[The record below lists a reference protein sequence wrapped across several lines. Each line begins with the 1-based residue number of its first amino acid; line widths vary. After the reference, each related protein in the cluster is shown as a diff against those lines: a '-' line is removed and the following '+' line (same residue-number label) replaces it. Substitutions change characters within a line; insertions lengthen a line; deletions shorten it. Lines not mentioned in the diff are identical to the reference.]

1 MIMMR
6 LNETTARGYT
16 ACFRHVSNFDDEEN
30 PLCSLRAIAA
40 FILITHSNYRALQH
54 AILHAHASLEASSML
69 KTQDSPAR
77 HIVCIT
83 KIEWT
88 S

>member
-6 LNETTARGYT
+6 LDDITARGY
-16 ACFRHVSNFDDEEN
+16 ASSFRHVPNFDDREN
-30 PLCSLRAIAA
+30 SLCSSRAITA

-54 AILHAHASLEASSML
+54 AILHAHMSLEASRMF
-69 KTQDSPAR
+69 KTQDSPVR
-77 HIVCIT
+77 HIVYIT
-83 KIEWT
+83 KIEWV

>member
-6 LNETTARGYT
+6 LDETAARGYT
-16 ACFRHVSNFDDEEN
+16 ACFCHVSNFDDREN

-40 FILITHSNYRALQH
+40 FILITHPNYRAQQH
-54 AILHAHASLEASSML
+54 TILHAHMSLEASRIF
-69 KTQDSPAR
+69 KTQDSSVR
-77 HIVCIT
+77 HIVYIT

>member
-6 LNETTARGYT
+6 LDETAARGYT

-54 AILHAHASLEASSML
+54 AIFHSHTLPKAIRIF
-69 KTQDSPAR
+69 KTQDSSAR
-77 HIVCIT
+77 HIVYIT

-88 S
+88 P

>member
-1 MIMMR
+1 MMMMR
-6 LNETTARGYT
+6 SDETAAHGYT
-16 ACFRHVSNFDDEEN
+16 ACFPRFSSFDDEEN

-40 FILITHSNYRALQH
+40 FILITHSNYRALQY
-54 AILHAHASLEASSML
+54 AILRSHMSLEASRIF
-69 KTQDSPAR
+69 KTQDSSAR
-77 HIVCIT
+77 HIVYIT

>member
-6 LNETTARGYT
+6 LDETAARGYT

-54 AILHAHASLEASSML
+54 AILYAHTSLEASRIF
-69 KTQDSPAR
+69 KTRDSLAR
-77 HIVCIT
+77 HTVYIT
-83 KIEWT
+83 KTEWT

>member
-6 LNETTARGYT
+6 LNDITARGYT
-16 ACFRHVSNFDDEEN
+16 AYFRRFSNFDDEEN

-40 FILITHSNYRALQH
+40 FILITHSNYRALQYT
-54 AILHAHASLEASSML
+54 ILYSHTSPKASRIF
-69 KTQDSPAR
+69 KTQDSSAR
-77 HIVCIT
+77 HIVYIT